1 MVDKELFKLIAS
13 VINVEDKEIGIDS
26 SPDDFID
33 WDSFKHMEL
42 ILAIEERFSLKF
54 TDKQI
59 TSIKN
64 VKDICTIL
72 VDMKI

>member
-1 MVDKELFKLIAS
+1 MLIAS
-13 VINVEDKEIGIDS
+13 VINVEAKEIGINS
-26 SPDDFID
+26 SPDDFPN

-42 ILAIEERFSLKF
+42 ILAIEERFSIKF

-64 VKDICTIL
+64 VKDICKVL
-72 VDMKI
+72 S